1 MIEINDEACK
11 ELYYIKFIMN
21 GGGYNMFW
29 LGCFLGYIV
38 GSVIT
43 CALLYFGYRSH
54 ENKKADMQKGEERKI
69 NKKGV

>member
-1 MIEINDEACK
+1 MIEINDGACK

-21 GGGYNMFW
+21 GGGDNMFW

-54 ENKKADMQKGEERKI
+54 ENKQANIQKREERKI
-69 NKKGV
+69 NQKGV